1 MAKRGK
7 PGAARLMDAGMP
19 ERDKHESKLDE
30 MHSALY
36 ALGDKIRKPFMRD
49 GEKLLPKGLRST
61 ETPEAKAARSHI
73 DNLHAAM
80 KGCKED

>member
-7 PGAARLMDAGMP
+7 PGAGRLMDAMP
-19 ERDKHESKLDE
+19 ERDKHEAKLDE

-36 ALGDKIRKPFMRD
+36 ALGDKIRKPFNRG
-49 GEKLLPKGLRST
+49 GEHLLPKDLRST
-61 ETPEAKAARSHI
+61 ETPEAKAARAHI
-73 DNLHAAM
+73 DSLHSAM